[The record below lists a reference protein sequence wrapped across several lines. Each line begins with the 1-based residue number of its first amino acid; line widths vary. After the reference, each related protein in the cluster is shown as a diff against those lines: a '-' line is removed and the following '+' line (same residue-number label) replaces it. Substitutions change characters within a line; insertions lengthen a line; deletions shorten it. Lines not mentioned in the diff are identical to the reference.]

1 MFLPLVLLR
10 NEYQGVFFL
19 LEKAG
24 KSACMEQE
32 KALANVKPGRGEKK
46 RPLEAGEQN
55 FWPSLHS
62 QASVGCHESHK
73 AHGCVQDRVGVM
85 GACRYSLHCHE
96 TQIC

>member
-32 KALANVKPGRGEKK
+32 KALANVKPGRGKK
-46 RPLEAGEQN
+46 K
-55 FWPSLHS
+55 
-62 QASVGCHESHK
+62 K
-73 AHGCVQDRVGVM
+73 ALGSW
-85 GACRYSLHCHE
+85 GAKLLAVPAQPGFCGMS
-96 TQIC
+96 